1 MGYLFET
8 CCYFFKQFQCF
19 WSSAMVQVNNEY
31 NHNIRQLCEFIGI
44 MENLVFWL
52 TYDTTISSG
61 VSVQQ
66 KKINILFEGAS
77 HLVSSKYLIKE
88 KLLLTQSFLFLNLYG
103 LFILMLLCVNVSI
116 AVPILSLGAR
126 LRFQQM
132 LSVCAK
138 CKPALWLQD
147 L

>member
-1 MGYLFET
+1 
-8 CCYFFKQFQCF
+8 
-19 WSSAMVQVNNEY
+19 
-31 NHNIRQLCEFIGI
+31 

-126 LRFQQM
+126 LRF
-132 LSVCAK
+132 
-138 CKPALWLQD
+138 
-147 L
+147 